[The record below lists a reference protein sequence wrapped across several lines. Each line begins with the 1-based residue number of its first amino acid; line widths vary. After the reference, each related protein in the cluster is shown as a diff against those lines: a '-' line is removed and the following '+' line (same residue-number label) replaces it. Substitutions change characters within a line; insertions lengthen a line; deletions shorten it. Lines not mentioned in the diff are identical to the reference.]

1 MLQVDTKDIPIS
13 VTTGPLSRK
22 NSSNSYSSA
31 GTLSRRDSSN
41 SYASTGSLSRKNSS
55 NSLQSK
61 QGKRKSTIGQQS
73 PTSTIP
79 FPWKLHRILD
89 DADIKGFS
97 DIISWVPS
105 ENGFKV
111 HKTKQ
116 FDEDIMPKY
125 FDKTKYKSF
134 QRQLNMWGFDRVGS
148 GPYKGAYLHSCF
160 VRGQPQLCEQMQR
173 TKIKGIH
180 SKKLRKKGDMLGG
193 SNHSLGSSNHSL
205 GSLGSSNHSLGDSLG
220 RGSNHSVTSVAS
232 ATPSISDIEIHASI
246 KRAADK
252 VADLEQQKEEIQ
264 RKLQLL
270 STQTSA
276 MNMPSQPLQLPEDD
290 LFSPLPLN
298 EGDSL
303 LFGGRNFF
311 FSEDGKY
318 TEKPSNQQRRRAG
331 RRYSLE
337 LKGPDSHQYV
347 LKELQGNYS
356 QQGMGGGSN
365 NNLNENF
372 MSPTP
377 LGPDGLNVVTATTN
391 IPNNRNSSL
400 NIGLDIPARRF
411 SFLSTPV
418 HNPFEKTNHRP
429 PRHPTTSNVMNS
441 NMSASNNNN
450 FKMMNMDAMTNN
462 MMNMNMNMNSM
473 NNMNNM
479 NMNNMNTN
487 NMNMNNMNM
496 KPFDQSINN
505 LSGNNS
511 FNNLLRMNSWPSLN
525 D

>member
-1 MLQVDTKDIPIS
+1 MLQVDTSEIPIS
-13 VTTGPLSRK
+13 VTTSSLSRK
-22 NSSNSYSSA
+22 NSSNSYSSN
-31 GTLSRRDSSN
+31 GTSSLSRRDSSN
-41 SYASTGSLSRKNSS
+41 SYASIGSLSRKNSS

-61 QGKRKSTIGQQS
+61 QGKRQS

-89 DADIKGFS
+89 DADIKGFN

-180 SKKLRKKGDMLGG
+180 SKKLRKKGDLSGG
-193 SNHSLGSSNHSL
+193 SNHSLG
-205 GSLGSSNHSLGDSLG
+205 GSSHSSLG
-220 RGSNHSVTSVAS
+220 RGSNHSVTSISS

-246 KRAADK
+246 KRAAEK

-264 RKLQLL
+264 RKLELL

-276 MNMPSQPLQLPEDD
+276 INVPSQPLSLPEDD
-290 LFSPLPLN
+290 FSPLPLN

-303 LFGGRNFF
+303 LFGGRNYF
-311 FSEDGKY
+311 FSEDGKH
-318 TEKPSNQQRRRAG
+318 TEKSSNQQRRRAG

-337 LKGPDSHQYV
+337 LKGPDSGEYV
-347 LKELQGNYS
+347 LKELQNDYF
-356 QQGMGGGSN
+356 QQGMGSGSN
-365 NNLNENF
+365 HDLNENC
-372 MSPTP
+372 MAPTP
-377 LGPDGLNVVTATTN
+377 LGPDGFNVLTATTN
-391 IPNNRNSSL
+391 ISNRNSSL
-400 NIGLDIPARRF
+400 NIGLDMPTRRF

-429 PRHPTTSNVMNS
+429 PRHPTTSSAMNS
-441 NMSASNNNN
+441 NMNSSSNNNNN

-462 MMNMNMNMNSM
+462 MMNMNMNMNS
-473 NNMNNM
+473 
-479 NMNNMNTN
+479 NMNT
-487 NMNMNNMNM
+487 
-496 KPFDQSINN
+496 KPFDGSINYRN
-505 LSGNNS
+505 GRNS
-511 FNNLLRMNSWPSLN
+511 LNNLLRMNSWALLN
-525 D
+525 V